1 MYQSYWDLNSPIVV
15 IGMALIPLIYAI
27 TGIRVLS
34 KYFEYKQRNYIT
46 FGLAILFFGC
56 FWWNMLLYTFS
67 SFLGI
72 TLNENIYFIISFN
85 MFPFGF
91 ILWTYNSFIMA
102 YKKHKR
108 KISVITFAL
117 ALLFEAYFIF
127 FLFADKSIIGEIIG
141 GFYWY
146 PSIYT
151 LIILIILAL
160 FSVSGVILIM
170 KRAFASKDREI
181 RKKGSLLGMAFV
193 VFIAGGLSEILI
205 PYTIFSFALSRI
217 LLLVA
222 PLLFYFGLFL
232 PKKDTRL
239 TIGKWVANILLL
251 LLFLLP
257 FNTLIEFLQITVLY
271 LTFFTFVTYWD
282 MGLSLSDFNDVENRK
297 EKILLN
303 TILIGNLILIL
314 STIFNIVNI
323 GVAFYLF
330 NEDIRYI
337 AFGFYLSGQIIVY
350 IVRFR
355 DLKDAWR
362 GSSATTYEDI
372 VKEGFYRLSRH
383 PIYFFSIFVNIGL
396 GLFLN
401 TIWSITAGVVIAL
414 CYVLL
419 GKYEEE
425 ALALED
431 PEYRRYKESVPYT
444 PFGWLNPRFYKERKK
459 LL

>member
-1 MYQSYWDLNSPIVV
+1 
-15 IGMALIPLIYAI
+15 
-27 TGIRVLS
+27 
-34 KYFEYKQRNYIT
+34 
-46 FGLAILFFGC
+46 
-56 FWWNMLLYTFS
+56 
-67 SFLGI
+67 
-72 TLNENIYFIISFN
+72 
-85 MFPFGF
+85 
-91 ILWTYNSFIMA
+91 
-102 YKKHKR
+102 
-108 KISVITFAL
+108 
-117 ALLFEAYFIF
+117 
-127 FLFADKSIIGEIIG
+127 
-141 GFYWY
+141 
-146 PSIYT
+146 
-151 LIILIILAL
+151 
-160 FSVSGVILIM
+160 M

-257 FNTLIEFLQITVLY
+257 FNTLIELLQITVLY